1 MAAHSGLVN
10 IMSFDKSTITDISS
24 KPMIAWSS
32 CLLLLL
38 CIKPAILVLP
48 QYRNIDQECY
58 LELKCRVTEYCRHPS
73 PETEGNINDSVQS
86 YLVDL
91 EKFLGTASRKHLC
104 FAVTNVTMLHDE
116 VFSIYNEAGKCDM
129 EYGKVPVALPFLT
142 KGINTAWSL
151 VEKYAEV
158 ALYQYRGETI
168 PIYDGWFNIDSYI
181 LKLHAA
187 LFDRIEDLKCAVT
200 LLCFRVCGCREC
212 PSSIPFVGS
221 HISPDFGKHV
231 RYLISELLVEYTEAF
246 PLKEYRLFKS
256 QELSVR
262 WKEDL
267 PNLSRAINSSRD
279 TLIHLLRIGGQV
291 LYAMD
296 GKLPEFSRLLPN
308 PGIGYRGS
316 GRLSL
321 HVLLFL
327 IFSTLVYLSI
337 LVRYTY

>member
-1 MAAHSGLVN
+1 
-10 IMSFDKSTITDISS
+10 
-24 KPMIAWSS
+24 MIVWFS

-38 CIKPAILVLP
+38 CIRPAILAPL
-48 QYRNIDQECY
+48 QYRDIDQECY
-58 LELKCRVTEYCRHPS
+58 LQLKRRVAEYCRHPS
-73 PETEGNINDSVQS
+73 PEAEGTIKDSVQF

-116 VFSIYNEAGKCDM
+116 VFSIYNEVGKCDM
-129 EYGKVPVALPFLT
+129 EDGKVPAALPFLT
-142 KGINTAWSL
+142 EGISTAWGM
-151 VEKYAEV
+151 VEEYAEI
-158 ALYQYRGETI
+158 ALYQYRGETM
-168 PIYDGWFNIDSYI
+168 PVYSGWFNLDSYI
-181 LKLHAA
+181 LKLHAV
-187 LFDRIEDLKCAVT
+187 LFDRIEELKCTVT

-221 HISPDFGKHV
+221 PISSDFGKHV

-267 PNLSRAINSSRD
+267 PNLSKAIDSSRD

-321 HVLLFL
+321 HVLIFL
-327 IFSTLVYLSI
+327 IFSTLVYLI
-337 LVRYTY
+337 VLVRYTY